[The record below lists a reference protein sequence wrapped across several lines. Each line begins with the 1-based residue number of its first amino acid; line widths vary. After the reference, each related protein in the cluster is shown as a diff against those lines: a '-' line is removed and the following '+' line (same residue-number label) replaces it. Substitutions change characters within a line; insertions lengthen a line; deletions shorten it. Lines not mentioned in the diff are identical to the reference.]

1 MDATMSNPVSRGDLS
16 AGMSRANNV
25 DFQFMTQNYLYNREP
40 EFYVYIYNVSE
51 KEYEFSRPPLIR
63 KGVLVGRKQGA
74 GERYILCARL
84 PQPLLVPKGNVDSNE
99 IDVVPQDSR
108 RFAMDILNPDNLGLN
123 QDAVIDKLTS
133 IGNNLG
139 AKGLFWSLNG
149 PGATKHK
156 EYLKRTYNIDVQ
168 ETPTEKEL
176 EGAIR
181 RMEGYYRHLLNT
193 AKTVEASSPKD
204 LPETIT
210 PEYHAAADYF
220 GEEYSWHG
228 KRARTDF
235 CPNCGERIKAGAAFH
250 KTEEGTLCILNWEK
264 AVKSGVRT
272 RAQAFEATEDPKFA
286 PVASSEASK
295 PTQNKIPTE

>member
-1 MDATMSNPVSRGDLS
+1 MDATVSTPIARGDLS
-16 AGMSRANNV
+16 AGMGRANNI
-25 DFQFMTQNYLYNREP
+25 DFQFTTQNYLYNREP
-40 EFYVYIYNVSE
+40 EFYVYLYNVSE
-51 KEYEFSRPPLIR
+51 HSYEFSRPPLIR
-63 KGVLVGRKQGA
+63 KATLQGRKSGVNEKYVLA
-74 GERYILCARL
+74 ARL

-108 RFAMDILNPDNLGLN
+108 RFAMDIINPDNLGLD
-123 QDAVIDKLTS
+123 QDAVIQNPTS

-139 AKGLFWSLNG
+139 AKGVFWSLNG
-149 PGATKHK
+149 PGATANK
-156 EYLKRTYNIDVQ
+156 EYLKRRYNIEVA
-168 ETPTEKEL
+168 EEPTQKEV
-176 EGAIR
+176 ESAVR
-181 RMEGYYRHLLNT
+181 RMENYYRYLLNQ

-204 LPETIT
+204 LPDTIT
-210 PEYHAAADYF
+210 PEHHVAAEYY

-272 RAQAFEATEDPKFA
+272 RAQAFEATDDPKFA
-286 PVASSEASK
+286 PVK
-295 PTQNKIPTE
+295 TQEGQRD